1 MAEILDSHDWII
13 MSGAVSKGS
22 RDFVPSLLS
31 ELGCREIFHGV
42 AQRPGKPA
50 GFWIGP
56 NGQVILALPGNPVSA
71 LTGLHA
77 FVFPALAVA
86 SGLPKPPRRLV
97 VMDDNSQPLSGFTR
111 HLPVIIRDDGRAE
124 PAATGNSGDF
134 IGLLKSD
141 GFVTLPPRGEAKA
154 ISAAFPYTPW
164 R

>member
-97 VMDDNSQPLSGFTR
+97 VMDDNSQPAFR
-111 HLPVIIRDDGRAE
+111 VH
-124 PAATGNSGDF
+124 PASPGHHS
-134 IGLLKSD
+134 
-141 GFVTLPPRGEAKA
+141 
-154 ISAAFPYTPW
+154 
-164 R
+164 